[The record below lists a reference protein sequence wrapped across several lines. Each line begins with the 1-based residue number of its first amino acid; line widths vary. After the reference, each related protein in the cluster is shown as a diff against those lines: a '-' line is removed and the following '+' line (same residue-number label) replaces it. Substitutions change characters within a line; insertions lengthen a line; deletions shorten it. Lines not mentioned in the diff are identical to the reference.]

1 MDKEQQGPQSDSGE
15 VETIA
20 QPASLR
26 DKVGIVPDGVPDP
39 VEMADRAIEEQGK
52 TYLERARDELA
63 ALRDAFDS
71 GMDNPAGRAD
81 ALCRMFTAAHD
92 MKGQGRSFGYDMIT
106 SIASS
111 LCVLLRDRTEME
123 DAGMKV
129 VKVHVDALGVVF
141 DHDLKGDGGEQGRM
155 LLDRLSGLVTTHA
168 D

>member
-26 DKVGIVPDGVPDP
+26 DKVSIVPDGVPDP
-39 VEMADRAIEEQGK
+39 VAMADRAIEEQGK
-52 TYLERARDELA
+52 TYLERARDQLA
-63 ALRDAFDS
+63 TLRDAFDS

-111 LCVLLRDRTEME
+111 LCVLLRDHAEME
-123 DAGMKV
+123 DAGM
-129 VKVHVDALGVVF
+129 
-141 DHDLKGDGGEQGRM
+141 
-155 LLDRLSGLVTTHA
+155 
-168 D
+168 